1 MDYGIWYGK
10 VSAFFARHPFYL
22 LLLRVYNRYF
32 PILVALSYLAALLI
46 TRTGPWGT
54 NLWLPAL
61 GFVLLSYVRK
71 KLDFP
76 RPYETWDMMP
86 LISRESR
93 GQSMPS
99 RHVFSA
105 SLLSMVLLQ
114 VSNWLGLL
122 FFILSLGLGLA
133 RVLGGVHYPK
143 DVLAGYLLGLLWGS
157 LLYLF

>member
-22 LLLRVYNRYF
+22 SVLRGYNRYF
-32 PILVALSYLAALLI
+32 PPIIALLYAGVLVWR
-46 TRTGPWGT
+46 RTGPWGSY
-54 NLWLPAL
+54 LWLPAL
-61 GFVLLSYVRK
+61 GFVLLSYIRK
-71 KLDFP
+71 QVNLP
-76 RPYETWDMMP
+76 RPYETWDMSP
-86 LISRESR
+86 LISRESQ
-93 GQSMPS
+93 GKSMPS

-114 VSNWLGLL
+114 VSGTLGLL
-122 FFILSLGLGLA
+122 FLVLSLGLASA

-143 DVLAGYLLGLLWGS
+143 DVLVGYLLGLLWGS